1 MAVTETDDQGR
12 ILNPT
17 IEHIL
22 DVLLDHPNVGY
33 SKKELAEAAGIS
45 RSALYNSWDALEEN
59 EIVKEKK
66 KYGGTTLYR
75 LNPDSELVNHLGKI
89 IDADKAFE
97 RETIEA

>member
-1 MAVTETDDQGR
+1 MNQ

-17 IEHIL
+17 IRKIM

-45 RSALYNSWDALEEN
+45 RSALYNSWDTLEEN
-59 EIVKEKK
+59 GIVKEKK

-75 LNPDSELVNHLGKI
+75 LNPDSELVNHLGRI
-89 IDADKAFE
+89 IDSEVEVEKE
-97 RETIEA
+97 K

>member
-1 MAVTETDDQGR
+1 MNQ

-17 IEHIL
+17 IEKIM

-45 RSALYNSWDALEEN
+45 RSALYNSWDTLEEN

-75 LNPDSELVNHLGKI
+75 LNPDSELVNYLGRI
-89 IDADKAFE
+89 IDSDITVEKE
-97 RETIEA
+97 KIEA

>member
-1 MAVTETDDQGR
+1 MNQ

-17 IEHIL
+17 IEKIM

-45 RSALYNSWDALEEN
+45 RSALYNSWETLEEN
-59 EIVKEKK
+59 KIVREKK

-75 LNPDSELVNHLGKI
+75 LNPDSDLANHLGRI
-89 IDADKAFE
+89 IDSEITVKKKE
-97 RETIEA
+97 IEA

>member
-1 MAVTETDDQGR
+1 MNQ

-17 IEHIL
+17 IEKIM

-45 RSALYNSWDALEEN
+45 RSALYNSWDTLEEN
-59 EIVKEKK
+59 KIVKKKK

-75 LNPDSELVNHLGKI
+75 LNPDSDLVNHLGRI
-89 IDADKAFE
+89 IDADIKVE
-97 RETIEA
+97 KEKIEA